1 MRAPGSRCGRIVG
14 EGQRLGKFIVGLA
27 TETGSDQFI
36 HPMFENVSSLI
47 GEFKGVTLGRS
58 ITLKGI

>member
-1 MRAPGSRCGRIVG
+1 
-14 EGQRLGKFIVGLA
+14 
-27 TETGSDQFI
+27 
-36 HPMFENVSSLI
+36 MFENVSSLI